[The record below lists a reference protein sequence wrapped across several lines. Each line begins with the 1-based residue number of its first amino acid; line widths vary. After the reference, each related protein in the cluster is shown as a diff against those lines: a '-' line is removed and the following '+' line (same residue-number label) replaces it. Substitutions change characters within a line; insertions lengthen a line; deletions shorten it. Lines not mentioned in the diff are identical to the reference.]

1 MASMESYK
9 SDISL
14 DWAVAVNII
23 SSLYFLFIFLF
34 ISGLELH
41 SIIHCEEDET

>member
-1 MASMESYK
+1 MAGMESYK

-23 SSLYFLFIFLF
+23 SSLYS